1 MYQSVRQKGT
11 PILRPTP
18 SSRGPTPPL
27 KTLLPRHGGRIMNPQ
42 DPAVLNDP
50 NHIQNPRR
58 GLPLNHQSVHTQ
70 QRPQISNQRPQV
82 SLQQPVH
89 HGQLHPQSQPLP
101 PAGYPPQQYV
111 PVGPHDVL
119 LKQAGHP
126 VLPPGYQPMPGH
138 GKTIL

>member
-89 HGQLHPQSQPLP
+89 HGQLHPQSQPCLYSHLFSLSSIHP
-101 PAGYPPQQYV
+101 HLTQSAGWRIFV
-111 PVGPHDVL
+111 NIISRFFSSL
-119 LKQAGHP
+119 
-126 VLPPGYQPMPGH
+126 
-138 GKTIL
+138 